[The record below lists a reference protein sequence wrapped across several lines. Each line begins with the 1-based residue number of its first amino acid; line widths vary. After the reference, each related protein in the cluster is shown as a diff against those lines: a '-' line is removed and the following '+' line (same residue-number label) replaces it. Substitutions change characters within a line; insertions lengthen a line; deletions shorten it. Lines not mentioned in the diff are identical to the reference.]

1 MLKYNSKTILT
12 LLLLSSS
19 GNVLTCDLE
28 NAPASDLNL
37 YQVLGCATDNNLKQ
51 FSSQTKA
58 EILKIAFNRASEF
71 AVTNPSW
78 GSMVRKAIQTLSHP
92 GRRNVY
98 DQDLIVTTI
107 SQLSE
112 KISNDLDNS
121 NTDQLIQDLIA
132 LSKLPNGNNIIMNLT
147 EDPKGLDYD
156 HLRSKLLTDA
166 DRVIEHIN
174 KNIFGY

>member
-1 MLKYNSKTILT
+1 MLYELRRILRMPRWWGILSWINSDILF
-12 LLLLSSS
+12 
-19 GNVLTCDLE
+19 CE
-28 NAPASDLNL
+28 C
-37 YQVLGCATDNNLKQ
+37 Y
-51 FSSQTKA
+51 
-58 EILKIAFNRASEF
+58 
-71 AVTNPSW
+71 
-78 GSMVRKAIQTLSHP
+78 
-92 GRRNVY
+92 
-98 DQDLIVTTI
+98 I